1 MKRFKIITTIAS
13 LCLAVALLAFG
24 VYAAANVTLNVTSKV
39 KFIVTDVFVDIA
51 GDVFKSDD
59 ASGTTQN
66 SLLSSAYTAATYT
79 GSAGSRTPI
88 DTVGS
93 AGSISWSVNGG
104 TAMQLTSA
112 QPWVRYVISFTNV
125 EGHAITVTAAEAN
138 TTGDYTEG
146 SNNMTRGTLSYLT
159 DEGTPRSNSNTT
171 GATLTCDNLAV
182 NKTVTFTYTAQVTN
196 VAADAAD
203 FNINLTFTIAQYV
216 AQS

>member
-1 MKRFKIITTIAS
+1 MKKRAKIITTIAS

-51 GDVFKSDD
+51 GNVYKSND
-59 ASGTTQN
+59 ASGTTQT

-79 GSAGSRTPI
+79 GDAGSRAPM

-104 TAMQLTSA
+104 TVMQLTSA
-112 QPWVRYVISFTNV
+112 QPWVRYVISFKNV
-125 EGHAITVTAAEAN
+125 EGHAITVAAEEAN
-138 TTGDYTEG
+138 TTSNYATAA
-146 SNNMTRGTLSYLT
+146 NNMTRGTLSYLT
-159 DEGTPRSNSNTT
+159 DETTPRSNSNST
-171 GATLTCDNLAV
+171 GAELTCDNLAV
-182 NKTVTFTYTAQVTN
+182 DKTVTFTYTAQVTN

-203 FNINLTFTIAQYV
+203 FNINLTFTITQYQ
-216 AQS
+216 A